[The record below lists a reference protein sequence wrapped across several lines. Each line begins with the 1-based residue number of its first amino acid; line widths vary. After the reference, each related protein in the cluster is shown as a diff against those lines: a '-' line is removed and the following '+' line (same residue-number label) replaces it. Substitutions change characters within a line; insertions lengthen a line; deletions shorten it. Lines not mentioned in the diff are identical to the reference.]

1 MGTHPIFESDFDC
14 LTDVMGKSRRQPKK
28 TKPGGGGGATQ
39 IVKPGASQGLVF
51 NTSGYGQHILKN
63 PQVVQSMV
71 EKAGIQKTDTILE
84 IGPGT
89 GNMTVKLC
97 EAAKKVVAIEVDER
111 MVAEVKK
118 RVMGTPLQRKL
129 EIVQSDALKAEFPF
143 FDLCIANLPYAI
155 SSPVTFKLLLHRP
168 AFRCA
173 ILMFQK
179 EFADRLCAQPGDKVY
194 SRLTVAVQT
203 LARCDRIMKVGKNNF
218 KPPPINFT
226 EWDAMLRIA
235 FGRKNRTLS
244 AEFNNKKVKE
254 VIEKNYRTHCAINN
268 LAVKMDLNM
277 SELIDVALGEVNM
290 SDSRARQMDIG
301 TKGLTTFLPLCNR
314 FLIFIERKEKEDLDF
329 LMGHL

>member
-1 MGTHPIFESDFDC
+1 
-14 LTDVMGKSRRQPKK
+14 MGKVRRQPKK
-28 TKPGGGGGATQ
+28 AKPGGNQSGTSQ
-39 IVKPGASQGLVF
+39 VVKPGASQGLVF

-97 EAAKKVVAIEVDER
+97 EAGKKVVAVEIDER
-111 MVAEVKK
+111 MIAEVKK
-118 RVMGTPLQRKL
+118 RVMGTPNQRKL
-129 EIVQSDALKAEFPF
+129 EIIQSDALKAEFPF

-203 LARCDRIMKVGKNNF
+203 LARVDRIMKVGKNNF
-218 KPPPINFT
+218 KPPPKVESTVVRVEPRRPPPPINFT

-235 FGRKNRTLS
+235 FGRKNKTLS
-244 AEFNNKKVKE
+244 AEFQNKKVKE
-254 VIEKNYRTHCAINN
+254 IIERNYKTHCAISNRDIPMEFN
-268 LAVKMDLNM
+268 IGQ
-277 SELIDVALGEVNM
+277 LIDEALSEVSM
-290 SDSRARQMDIG
+290 SDSRARQMDI
-301 TKGLTTFLPLCNR
+301 
-314 FLIFIERKEKEDLDF
+314 DDF
-329 LMGHL
+329 MKLLEAFNKRGIHFA

>member
-1 MGTHPIFESDFDC
+1 MNNHKYSDFYK
-14 LTDVMGKSRRQPKK
+14 MGKIRKEVKK
-28 TKPGGGGGATQ
+28 AKHSKSSGPQKVT
-39 IVKPGASQGLVF
+39 PGAAQGLVF

-63 PQVVQSMV
+63 PQVVQSML
-71 EKAGIQKTDTILE
+71 EKAGIQRTDTILE

-89 GNMTVKLC
+89 GNMTVKLL
-97 EAAKKVVAIEVDER
+97 EASSKVVAIEVDER

-118 RVMGTPLQRKL
+118 RVMGGPLQRKL
-129 EIVQSDALKAEFPF
+129 EIINQDALKAEFPF

-203 LARCDRIMKVGKNNF
+203 LARVDRIMKVGKNNF
-218 KPPPINFT
+218 KPPPKVESTVVRIEPRRPPPPINFT

-235 FGRKNRTLS
+235 FARKNKTLS
-244 AEFNNKKVKE
+244 AEFKNKKVVE
-254 VIEKNYRTHCAINN
+254 ILEKNYRTHCSVNN
-268 LAVKMDLNM
+268 QPIGMDFDMVN
-277 SELIDVALGEVNM
+277 LIDESLKDNDMNEK
-290 SDSRARQMDIG
+290 RARQMDIG
-301 TKGLTTFLPLCNR
+301 IGYKCCYP
-314 FLIFIERKEKEDLDF
+314 KA
-329 LMGHL
+329 MGILA

>member
-179 EFADRLCAQPGDKVY
+179 GFADRLCAQPGDKVY

-277 SELIDVALGEVNM
+277 SELIDAALG
-290 SDSRARQMDIG
+290 
-301 TKGLTTFLPLCNR
+301 
-314 FLIFIERKEKEDLDF
+314 
-329 LMGHL
+329 

>member
-1 MGTHPIFESDFDC
+1 MG
-14 LTDVMGKSRRQPKK
+14 
-28 TKPGGGGGATQ
+28 
-39 IVKPGASQGLVF
+39 
-51 NTSGYGQHILKN
+51 
-63 PQVVQSMV
+63 
-71 EKAGIQKTDTILE
+71 
-84 IGPGT
+84 
-89 GNMTVKLC
+89 
-97 EAAKKVVAIEVDER
+97 VDER

-179 EFADRLCAQPGDKVY
+179 EFADRLCAQPGGKVY

-244 AEFNNKKVKE
+244 AEFNNKKV
-254 VIEKNYRTHCAINN
+254 
-268 LAVKMDLNM
+268 
-277 SELIDVALGEVNM
+277 
-290 SDSRARQMDIG
+290 
-301 TKGLTTFLPLCNR
+301 
-314 FLIFIERKEKEDLDF
+314 
-329 LMGHL
+329 